1 MAIRTPLKI
10 DSTNL
15 KEMSTANRDNI
26 IARMVQLY
34 LTTPSVN
41 LSVVGSAG
49 SLAAITD
56 TRMQAGASTTDVT
69 NFDTAAETGNVSTVT
84 VTYDKITSANST
96 VSAAADTNNIRFPV
110 YNDGGNVKAMTL
122 TDMYDSFVSL
132 DFTNGASTLLPAT
145 QPYKIHTSTTPPS
158 GYTLVS
164 STAVFTDTIANAG
177 AYSAGSIPE
186 TRDQPTTVTSY
197 YLHKANGTNTAL
209 SVANDD
215 SGDVPVYIDSNQNIK
230 QYTLAE
236 FDAILLNVIK
246 YSTASLTNNKLR
258 YYIGGSGTT
267 LGTGMANTKLNGSGT
282 QQQVQVGDDYR
293 TQRFPNGSAVA
304 VNTYYLKARKE

>member
-1 MAIRTPLKI
+1 MAIRKPLKI
-10 DSTNL
+10 FGTDF
-15 KEMSTANRDNI
+15 KEISSANTLDIR
-26 IARMVQLY
+26 ARMVYLY
-34 LTTPSVN
+34 LANTSIN
-41 LSVVGSAG
+41 LDVVASG
-49 SLAAITD
+49 SLDAMND
-56 TRMQAGASTTDVT
+56 TRTQASASTSHASS
-69 NFDTAAETGNVSTVT
+69 FQTAGGVSTVT
-84 VTYDKITSANST
+84 VTFDKITQTVLGGSAP
-96 VSAAADTNNIRFPV
+96 ADTNNIRFPV
-110 YNDGGNVKAMTL
+110 YSDSGNIKAMSL
-122 TDMYDSFVSL
+122 QDMYDTFVI
-132 DFTNGASTLLPAT
+132 DNGTVNEIIAA

-158 GYTLVS
+158 GYSLVS

-246 YSTASLTNNKLR
+246 YSTASLTNEKLR

-267 LGTGMANTKLNGSGT
+267 LGTGMVNKKLNGSGT

>member
-34 LTTPSVN
+34 LTTPSVT
-41 LSVVGSAG
+41 LSVVASAG
-49 SLAAITD
+49 TLDAITD

-132 DFTNGASTLLPAT
+132 ATSGASTLLPAT
-145 QPYKIHTSTTPPS
+145 QPYKIHTSTTVPS

-164 STAVFTDTIANAG
+164 STAVFSDTRANVG
-177 AYSAGSIPE
+177 AYTAGGIGE
-186 TRDQPTTVTSY
+186 TRDQPTTISNY
-197 YLHKANGTNTAL
+197 YLHKKNGSLAAYTNL
-209 SVANDD
+209 
-215 SGDVPVYIDSNQNIK
+215 PLYIDSNQNLK
-230 QYTLAE
+230 EYTTAQ
-236 FDAILLNVIK
+236 FDVVLKEVIR
-246 YSTASLTNNKLR
+246 YAAVHLTSNKLR
-258 YYIGGSGTT
+258 FYIGGSGTT
-267 LGTGMANTKLNGSGT
+267 CGTGMANTK
-282 QQQVQVGDDYR
+282 
-293 TQRFPNGSAVA
+293 
-304 VNTYYLKARKE
+304 

>member
-1 MAIRTPLKI
+1 MAIRKPLKI
-10 DSTNL
+10 FGTDF
-15 KEMSTANRDNI
+15 KEISSANTLDIR
-26 IARMVQLY
+26 ARMVYLY
-34 LTTPSVN
+34 LANTSIN
-41 LSVVGSAG
+41 LSVVANSG
-49 SLAAITD
+49 SLDAMND
-56 TRMQAGASTTDVT
+56 TRTQASASTSHASSFQTAGA
-69 NFDTAAETGNVSTVT
+69 VSTVT
-84 VTYDKITSANST
+84 VTFDKINQTVLGGSAP
-96 VSAAADTNNIRFPV
+96 ADTNNIRFPV
-110 YNDGGNVKAMTL
+110 YSDSGNIKAMSL
-122 TDMYDSFVSL
+122 QDMYDTFVI
-132 DFTNGASTLLPAT
+132 DNGTVNEIIAA

-246 YSTASLTNNKLR
+246 YSTASLTNEKLR

-267 LGTGMANTKLNGSGT
+267 LGTGMVNKKLNGSGT